1 MSCPQKPCSLPQHGA
16 GIGIG
21 LPVTELYGQNRWMI
35 GRFCLP
41 GDRQSVVGWQSLKA
55 ALIWCVGMLAMTLV
69 VTALSA
75 VVCCVFEN
83 RNVSLMNKQS
93 ANAEFPRLAENSSQT
108 ALVILVHGTYA
119 ADTENDG
126 QKWWQAGSP
135 AAAQLKAR
143 LPRGVTIAEGAEVF
157 HWSGENSERA
167 RSKAALQ
174 LLERLRGLEAEGR
187 DYHLVGHSHGGSVI
201 WKTLKAKSLSRQP
214 LDHLKSWTTVGTPYL
229 QHRSRS
235 VFNVW
240 NIAGI
245 VMGVLLIPPA
255 ARAMLQLGRMLNN
268 AFQGNDMVLTLPPAS
283 EAGLMGFIRV
293 PILAG
298 LKWVGVQVE
307 HSVQGIH
314 IGSYDPD
321 TGVTLLEYFFG
332 SLEGVL
338 LMVVTLTLSYVL
350 FHLSMLSIRPA
361 IESYRIHAEER
372 LQRNAFDI
380 YGSRYLALWSPDD
393 EAINGLRA
401 TLAVQMSFVSKMFP
415 QERVFFSDTL
425 GLLSRPY
432 YWLLSPIFNRWLQPP
447 IDRLVRNIVTRAAQG
462 NDRPSS
468 TIVAVTP
475 SPVGELQHLVPPLPA
490 PLCKRI
496 LHTADHH
503 AKDIAPMLRKLLGQ
517 ASLAQGVEGF
527 CKELSGKE
535 LVHTSYFDHSAV
547 LELIS
552 CNITWSMGEEMVKWK
567 TWRMDPELARWFSD
581 SKRQL
586 ITEIVSADEA
596 SGQGLRGSAKTQS
609 IQGTAKAA

>member
-1 MSCPQKPCSLPQHGA
+1 MSEES
-16 GIGIG
+16 
-21 LPVTELYGQNRWMI
+21 T
-35 GRFCLP
+35 
-41 GDRQSVVGWQSLKA
+41 S
-55 ALIWCVGMLAMTLV
+55 
-69 VTALSA
+69 
-75 VVCCVFEN
+75 
-83 RNVSLMNKQS
+83 
-93 ANAEFPRLAENSSQT
+93 NAFPRLANCPGQP
-108 ALVILVHGTYA
+108 ALVILVHGTFA

-135 AAAQLKAR
+135 AVAQLKAR
-143 LPRGVTIAEGAEVF
+143 LPRGVEIAEGSEVF

-174 LLERLRGLEAEGR
+174 LLERLRVLEAEGR

-240 NIAGI
+240 NLAGL

-283 EAGLMGFIRV
+283 ESGLMGIIRV
-293 PILAG
+293 PILSG

-307 HSVQGIH
+307 HSVQGVH

-332 SLEGVL
+332 TLEGFL
-338 LMVVTLTLSYVL
+338 LMAVTLALSYVL

-380 YGSRYLALWSPDD
+380 YGSRYLAIWSPDD
-393 EAINGLRA
+393 EAINGLRS
-401 TLAVQMSFVSKMFP
+401 TLAFRVSFVSKMFP

-432 YWLLSPIFNRWLQPP
+432 YWILSPVFNRWLQPP
-447 IDRLVRNIVTRAAQG
+447 LDRLVRNIVTRAAQG

-468 TIVAVTP
+468 TICAVTP
-475 SPVGELQHLVPPLPA
+475 SPVAELQHLVPPLP
-490 PLCKRI
+490 PQLSKRI
-496 LHTADHH
+496 LSSADHH
-503 AKDIAPMLRKLLGQ
+503 ARDIAPMLRQLLGQ
-517 ASLAQGVEGF
+517 ASLAEGIEGF
-527 CKELSGKE
+527 CKELSGRE

-547 LELIS
+547 MELIS

-567 TWRMDPELARWFSD
+567 TWRMDPALAGWFGD
-581 SKRQL
+581 AKRKL
-586 ITEIVSADEA
+586 ITEMMSADELKSDHFEA
-596 SGQGLRGSAKTQS
+596 NAR
-609 IQGTAKAA
+609 AA